1 MMFPFCFCLFL
12 SVLHFIDACHV
23 SGHGDRKEVTG
34 YTGGS
39 VLLPCS
45 CTHSQSTVKTFTWK
59 RHYNRGN
66 QWTEVFQ
73 DKKYKNRLKLFNQSS
88 PANLSLLI
96 SDLRKE
102 DEGFYRCYA
111 PQTTSTY
118 TDINLRIQGCDLD
131 QNKRVAE
138 ITGHSGESVVL
149 PCSCTELQAK
159 PEQLTWTFTAPNKNS
174 EEIYPYEQSERVTGR
189 LRLLNE
195 ISPGNLSLQISNL
208 TKEDQGEYR
217 CSVSSQQHINIR
229 LRVQESQIHTI
240 NTTDEPIKQEEEPTT
255 KLDLEKQLFILL
267 SVLPVVL
274 LLAVLALIYWKCR
287 GRRDVQKTT
296 NDGLVLCSENEKQG
310 DINPESVT
318 QRENLK
324 QDENVSLQDEVT
336 YSSVVHIKADTKP
349 AHKQFVMAEYSEYAS
364 IK

>member
-1 MMFPFCFCLFL
+1 MRFPFCFCLFL
-12 SVLHFIDACHV
+12 SMLHFSDGCNLSDH
-23 SGHGDRKEVTG
+23 SELTKVTG

-45 CTHSQSTVKTFTWK
+45 CADLQSTVKTFTWK
-59 RHYNRGN
+59 HYYNRED
-66 QWTEVFQ
+66 QWNEVFQ
-73 DKKYKNRLKLFNQSS
+73 DDNRTDRLKLFNQNS

-102 DEGFYRCYA
+102 DEGEYSCY
-111 PQTTSTY
+111 TSQTY
-118 TDINLRIQGCDLD
+118 TYVRVTIKGCDLD
-131 QNKRVAE
+131 KNKPTAKVK
-138 ITGHSGESVVL
+138 GYSGESVVL

-229 LRVQESQIHTI
+229 LRVQEELYFQSIC
-240 NTTDEPIKQEEEPTT
+240 
-255 KLDLEKQLFILL
+255 L
-267 SVLPVVL
+267 S
-274 LLAVLALIYWKCR
+274 
-287 GRRDVQKTT
+287 T
-296 NDGLVLCSENEKQG
+296 N
-310 DINPESVT
+310 
-318 QRENLK
+318 
-324 QDENVSLQDEVT
+324 
-336 YSSVVHIKADTKP
+336 KP
-349 AHKQFVMAEYSEYAS
+349 AKNREESSTTTQHTGGIRRKQPQ
-364 IK
+364 ILH